1 MANTNQ
7 NLPNNI
13 FPANLNAGSSI
24 SGTTITASNGNIPMI
39 NHFMNHFIN
48 LPLELQI
55 QIVDYMD
62 MGTFIRF
69 FLANYS
75 RLQRG
80 WSDHLPPIPPTTY
93 MNLVSTQQANLG
105 LMQMLPA
112 ELILNIM
119 NRIQRQDLMAFVLAN
134 YKLLV
139 NKLIVDTLT
148 DADKRELR
156 LAMDSRNT

>member
-1 MANTNQ
+1 MSSNNQ
-7 NLPNNI
+7 NSVNSGI
-13 FPANLNAGSSI
+13 PATLSAGSSI
-24 SGTTITASNGNIPMI
+24 SGTTTTLTMLNL
-39 NHFMNHFIN
+39 FMNLFIN

-55 QIVDYMD
+55 QIVDFMD

-80 WSDHLPPIPPTTY
+80 WSDHLPRITPTMY

-105 LMQMLPA
+105 PMQMLPT

-119 NRIQRQDLMAFVLAN
+119 SRMLRQDLMAFVLAN

-139 NKLIVDTLT
+139 NKQIVDALT
-148 DADKRELR
+148 EADMRELR
-156 LAMDSRNT
+156 LAMDSRNS

>member
-1 MANTNQ
+1 MASNNQ
-7 NLPNNI
+7 NNI
-13 FPANLNAGSSI
+13 IPANLNAGSGS
-24 SGTTITASNGNIPMI
+24 TTTANNGNIIMV
-39 NHFMNHFIN
+39 NLFMNLFIN

-75 RLQRG
+75 RLQRS
-80 WSDHLPPIPPTTY
+80 WSDHLPRITPTMY
-93 MNLVSTQQANLG
+93 MNLVSTQNVYLG
-105 LMQMLPA
+105 PLQMLPT

-119 NRIQRQDLMAFVLAN
+119 NRTMRQDLMAFVLAN

-139 NKLIVDTLT
+139 NKQIIDALT
-148 DADKRELR
+148 DEDKRELR
-156 LAMDSRNT
+156 LAMESRNT